1 VDETK
6 VSIAIL
12 YEHAGKDEMGIQ
24 LTAQTLGMNLTFIPA
39 RKISF
44 LFENGNHQIKSE
56 GRDHSETLRSIS
68 VVLNRAQSK
77 NRRLYVGTVFEA
89 LGKSVVN
96 PSQIEYVCFSKLRTL
111 LRFWKEKVKIPATVY
126 IPCDPKEATVDG
138 RKISNENEIASLIQQ
153 ELGNKPVVVKP
164 DAGSHGKNIKL
175 AKEKQELL
183 NILSEIEPSVINPI
197 GVLAQEFV
205 QKWFFDLRII
215 VAKEKGKASYCYPR
229 AMARTGL
236 KDFRTNAYLG
246 NMVFGIN
253 LSQKIREEAVKCAE
267 SIAKDCEAWVLALDA
282 MIDFGK
288 EMVIDKEMISEFEKL
303 TPLFNEVQKV
313 KSQKITREN
322 FASWNEEL
330 EKAFHNYES
339 SQAYYNIKETIEK
352 SVKSMEKQVMFHEAN
367 SCPDFWEQTRLAA
380 GIDVARQ
387 LLMCAESLVDKQT
400 CLMQEK

>member
-1 VDETK
+1 M
-6 VSIAIL
+6 SIAIL
-12 YEHAGKDEMGIQ
+12 YEHAGTDEMGIQ
-24 LTAQTLGMNLTFIPA
+24 LTAQTLGINLTFIPA

-44 LFENGNHQIKSE
+44 LFKNSSHQIKSE
-56 GRDHSETLRSIS
+56 GRDYLENLRNVS
-68 VVLNRAQSK
+68 VILNRAQSK
-77 NRRLYVGTVFEA
+77 NRRLYVGTIFEA
-89 LGKSVVN
+89 LGKNVIN
-96 PSQIEYVCFSKLRTL
+96 PSQIEYICFSKLRTL

-126 IPCDPKEATVDG
+126 IPCDPKENTVDG

-153 ELGNKPVVVKP
+153 ELGNEPVVIKP

-175 AKEKQELL
+175 AKERQELL
-183 NILSEIEPSVINPI
+183 NILGEIEPSVINPI

-215 VAKEKGKASYCYPR
+215 VAKEKGKVSYCYPR

-267 SIAKDCEAWVLALDA
+267 SIAKNCEAWVLALDA

-303 TPLFNEVQKV
+303 TPLFNEIQKV
-313 KSQKITREN
+313 KSQKITKEN
-322 FASWNEEL
+322 FADWNEKL
-330 EKAFHNYES
+330 EKAFHNYENS
-339 SQAYYNIKETIEK
+339 EAYCNIKNAIEK
-352 SVKSMEKQVMFHEAN
+352 NVKNMENHVMFHEAN

-380 GIDVARQ
+380 GIDVAKQ
-387 LLMCAESLVDKQT
+387 LLMCAESLIDKQT
-400 CLMQEK
+400 CLMRKK